1 MFSTEPY
8 DEPYDDHTRLNIH
21 RKSYNEKAQLPVYNG
36 AMIPYGKNSVLYL
49 GGITV
54 IGRNDGPYSD
64 KIFQFIGNEMRW
76 KMLEKVTLQLAHP
89 QVCKLTVPLCEY
101 LYFLPVLTQ

>member
-1 MFSTEPY
+1 MY
-8 DEPYDDHTRLNIH
+8 
-21 RKSYNEKAQLPVYNG
+21 QLPVYNG

-89 QVCKLTVPLCEY
+89 QAHKLTVPLCEY
-101 LYFLPVLTQ
+101 LNLLLVFTQ